1 MPSTLSLY
9 DTTIMIGKKYCQ
21 FLFLTG
27 INILHHVFSVSS
39 AASVEDNVI
48 ESNALGHVV
57 M

>member
-1 MPSTLSLY
+1 MPSTFSLY
-9 DTTIMIGKKYCQ
+9 DTIMIGKKYCQ